1 MVKGMVWIFYTLVM
15 IIMVACQQPS
25 SQLPTAALDSA
36 TPTQAPAISETAVN
50 AQDNSDQP
58 ATTAAPTTVPT
69 PTPELVE
76 ILLPDLP
83 EGWTKIEPGGE
94 TRCAHNTDYAF
105 WVRPG
110 TVNKLIVFFQGGGG
124 CWSGATCA
132 HGSQLYDASV
142 TDQDD
147 PTGRAGIFDMD
158 NLENPFRD
166 YYWVFAPSCTGDIYM
181 GTKEVTYTAADGG
194 ELVIHHKGALNGQA
208 AVQWA
213 FEHFSAPESIFV
225 TGCSAGSIGSALFAP
240 HLINHYPQTQVV
252 QLGDSLGF
260 LFDEPEDVDA
270 YYGAYAGFPDW
281 IPALNELAPADF
293 TMARYYTAVANH
305 YPDYLFS
312 QFNTAAD
319 QVQFQFHVAGGEE
332 AADFEGAIARAMDAI
347 HADTPNFRSYIG
359 EGTQHC
365 ILPRPDFYQRETN
378 GVRFRDWVADLANGN
393 DVPSIRCNDC

>member
-1 MVKGMVWIFYTLVM
+1 MITWRILFLLVM
-15 IIMVACQQPS
+15 GMAVACQRTPSQPT
-25 SQLPTAALDSA
+25 TAEN
-36 TPTQAPAISETAVN
+36 TPVSPAQSPVASETAVTVAVVGDTADV
-50 AQDNSDQP
+50 AQLAP
-58 ATTAAPTTVPT
+58 TAAAT
-69 PTPELVE
+69 PPILP

-83 EGWTKIEPGGE
+83 EGWTKVEPGGE

-124 CWSGATCA
+124 CWSGTTCA
-132 HGSQLYDASV
+132 QGSQLYDASV
-142 TDQDD
+142 TEQDN
-147 PTGRAGIFDMD
+147 PTGRAGIFDLD
-158 NLENPFRD
+158 NPENPFRD

-181 GTKEVTYTAADGG
+181 GTKEVTYTAADGS
-194 ELVIHHKGALNGQA
+194 ELLIHHKGALNGRA
-208 AVQWA
+208 AVEWA
-213 FEHFSAPESIFV
+213 FANFSAPESIFV
-225 TGCSAGSIGSALFAP
+225 TGCSAGSIGSAMFAP
-240 HLINHYPQTQVV
+240 HLINHYPQAQVV

-260 LFDEPEDVDA
+260 LFDKPEDVDA

-305 YPDYLFS
+305 YPDYIFS

-332 AADFEGAIARAMDAI
+332 AADFEGAIASAMDAI
-347 HADTPNFRSYIG
+347 HAGAPNFRSYIG
-359 EGTQHC
+359 AGTQHC

-378 GVRFRDWVADLANGN
+378 GVRFRDWVADLANGE
-393 DVPSIRCNDC
+393 DVPSIR